1 MKIRQRM
8 YCYTGQSLWLELS
21 VMVEM
26 RVEDGRIDLSRGVAV
41 FVFVR
46 SRLHVTEKDVL
57 VICKAPLN
65 SRQKKYHR
73 AHTIMMLNWFFKAR
87 IRSYS

>member
-1 MKIRQRM
+1 
-8 YCYTGQSLWLELS
+8 
-21 VMVEM
+21 MVEM

-57 VICKAPLN
+57 VIRKALLN
-65 SRQKKYHR
+65 VRQRKDHR
-73 AHTIMMLNWFFKAR
+73 AQKVLNWFFRAQ
-87 IRSYS
+87 IRKMTSECYPVVYLSDVSQNSI